1 MKHATSSQETK
12 RALAASL
19 KKLMTKKSLS
29 KITINEIV
37 RDCGVNRNSFYY
49 HFEDIYALFKWML
62 EQEAV
67 EVVKQFDLVMDYRE
81 AILFIMNYVAENK
94 HIVNGAYDAMG
105 REGLKRFFYAD
116 FIDIIKSYINNVA
129 AKYKLDVDEDY
140 KDFLSEFFTEAVAGT
155 ILSWCSGKHSDS
167 ENRDRTLRY
176 LESIMRSIVPQA
188 LRQNTGQP
196 DPEQG
201 KS

>member
-1 MKHATSSQETK
+1 MKRTSSSQETK

-19 KKLMTKKSLS
+19 KKLMNKKPLS

-37 RDCGVNRNSFYY
+37 QDCGLNRNSFYY

-67 EVVKQFDLVMDYRE
+67 EVVKQFDLVLDYRE
-81 AILFIMNYVAENK
+81 AIQFVMDYVSENR

-116 FIDIIKSYINNVA
+116 FIDIVRSYIDGVA
-129 AKYKLDVDEDY
+129 DQYGVDVDGDY
-140 KDFLSEFFTEAVAGT
+140 RNFLAEFFTEAISGT
-155 ILSWCSGKHSDS
+155 ILSWCASGDSDLQ
-167 ENRDRTLRY
+167 NRERTLLY
-176 LESIMRSIVPQA
+176 LENIMHSIVPQTLVLHPQHSA
-188 LRQNTGQP
+188 
-196 DPEQG
+196 PERD
-201 KS
+201 

>member
-1 MKHATSSQETK
+1 MKRTSSSQETK

-19 KKLMTKKSLS
+19 KKLMNKKPLS

-37 RDCGVNRNSFYY
+37 QDCGLNRNSFYY

-67 EVVKQFDLVMDYRE
+67 EVVKQFDLVLDYRE
-81 AILFIMNYVAENK
+81 AIQFVMDYVSENR

-116 FIDIIKSYINNVA
+116 FIDIVRLHRWRGGAVRRGRGRGLQEFPRRVLHRLPFSHALAPEHPRARLVA
-129 AKYKLDVDEDY
+129 CVGRPDVCRHIV
-140 KDFLSEFFTEAVAGT
+140 FLHFVFPRIS
-155 ILSWCSGKHSDS
+155 
-167 ENRDRTLRY
+167 
-176 LESIMRSIVPQA
+176 
-188 LRQNTGQP
+188 
-196 DPEQG
+196 
-201 KS
+201 

>member
-1 MKHATSSQETK
+1 MKRTGSSQETK

-19 KKLMTKKSLS
+19 KKLMNKKLLS

-37 RDCGVNRNSFYY
+37 QDCGLNRNSFYY

-67 EVVKQFDLVMDYRE
+67 EVVKQFDLVLDYRE
-81 AILFIMNYVAENK
+81 AIQFVMDYVAENR

-116 FIDIIKSYINNVA
+116 FIDIVRSYIDGV
-129 AKYKLDVDEDY
+129 DVDGDY
-140 KDFLSEFFTEAVAGT
+140 RNFLAEFFTEAISGT
-155 ILSWCSGKHSDS
+155 ILSWCASGDSDLQ
-167 ENRDRTLRY
+167 NREKTLLY
-176 LESIMRSIVPQA
+176 LENIMHSIVPQTLVLQDA
-188 LRQNTGQP
+188 RAESTQ
-196 DPEQG
+196 
-201 KS
+201 